1 MKRIQILAFCL
12 FAFAFGLVTA
22 CGDGQSR
29 VTIKLTDATGDFKKA
44 VVTIDEVYL
53 QGQGGKLVLRD
64 EPVTT
69 DLLTLANS
77 TADLVKD
84 AIVPAGSYQ
93 ELRFVVSGA
102 YIEVEQDD
110 GSTLIYATSTDYAGL
125 PEGAQVAGILQTPSF
140 DASGVKVKL
149 DGAVEVTGE
158 QKIILVDFD
167 VSQSFGKERGLGD
180 KWVMKPVIK
189 GGDIEFSGSVLVTLT
204 KGQGVNLPTVN
215 GKAVTLGDFRATLK
229 NTQTDAD
236 GAAAPAA
243 EELALTDSN
252 GDGVFEAHFKF
263 LIPGSYEVSFVADG
277 VNFTTDPGV
286 PAPVTIT
293 SGQDQTKAFTLKSAS
308 AQ

>member
-53 QGQGGKLVLRD
+53 QGEGGKLVLSD
-64 EPVTT
+64 TATTT
-69 DLLTLANS
+69 DLLTLAND

-84 AIVPAGSYQ
+84 AVVPAGSYR

-102 YIEVEQDD
+102 YIEVEQAD
-110 GSTLIYATSTDYAGL
+110 GSSRIYATSADYAGL
-125 PEGAQVAGILQTPSF
+125 PEGAQVAGILQTPSW
-140 DASGVKVKL
+140 DTSGLKVKM
-149 DGAVEVTGE
+149 DGPVEVTGE
-158 QKIILVDFD
+158 QKVILVDFD
-167 VSQSFGKERGLGD
+167 VSQSFGRVAGASGQ
-180 KWVMKPVIK
+180 WVLRPVIK
-189 GGDIEFSGSVLVTLT
+189 GADIEFSGSVLVTLT
-204 KGQGVNLPTVN
+204 KDQAVNLPTVN
-215 GKAVTLGDFRATLK
+215 GRPVTLGDFRATLK
-229 NTQTDAD
+229 STQTDAD

-263 LIPGSYEVSFVADG
+263 LLPGSFEVNFVASG
-277 VNFTTDPGV
+277 VNFTTNPGV

-293 SGQDQTKAFTLKSAS
+293 SGQDQTKAFTLTSAS